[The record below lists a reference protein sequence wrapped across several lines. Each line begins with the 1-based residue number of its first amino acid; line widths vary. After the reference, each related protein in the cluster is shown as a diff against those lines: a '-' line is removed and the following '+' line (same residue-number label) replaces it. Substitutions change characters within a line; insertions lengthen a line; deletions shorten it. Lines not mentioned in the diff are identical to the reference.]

1 MSSCS
6 DVAVMRGRTRC
17 SASPHLPEHEH
28 GAKREL
34 GRGKRERLPRH
45 GLIDAVHFVEHL
57 AGLDFGDEVLGVA
70 LAVAHAHLGG
80 LLRDGLV
87 RKDADEDA
95 PAALDVAGHRAAGR
109 LDLAR
114 GEPPAGRRFES
125 VFPKANLGPAGGDAP
140 VASLLLLAVLGSC
153 RLKHGNRSSPTKPW
167 ACGTSSPR
175 SSASFPTW
183 PRSCPWARLRPFS
196 PGRDGSARAW
206 ASPPARLRSRR
217 RTLPGPR
224 QERAAPFPRGRSK
237 RAWTAPSSPSSP
249 RAPRPRRALEARP
262 AGRPSP
268 SLRPCIPST

>member
-1 MSSCS
+1 MCLMLEVSGTVPALS
-6 DVAVMRGRTRC
+6 
-17 SASPHLPEHEH
+17 HLPEHEH

-45 GLIDAVHFVEHL
+45 GLIDAVHFVKHL
-57 AGLDFGDEVLGVA
+57 AGPDFGDEVLGVA

-87 RKDADEDA
+87 REDADENA
-95 PAALDVAGHRAAGR
+95 PAALDVAGHSAAGR

-125 VFPKANLGPAGGDAP
+125 VFPEADLGPAGGDAP
-140 VASLLLLAVLGSC
+140 VASLLLLAVFGSC

-167 ACGTSSPR
+167 VCGTSSPR

-183 PRSCPWARLRPFS
+183 PRSCPWA
-196 PGRDGSARAW
+196 
-206 ASPPARLRSRR
+206 
-217 RTLPGPR
+217 R

-249 RAPRPRRALEARP
+249 RAPRPRRAREARP
-262 AGRPSP
+262 AGHPLP
-268 SLRPCIPST
+268 SLRPCTPST

>member
-57 AGLDFGDEVLGVA
+57 AGLD
-70 LAVAHAHLGG
+70 
-80 LLRDGLV
+80 
-87 RKDADEDA
+87 
-95 PAALDVAGHRAAGR
+95 VAGHGAAGR

-125 VFPKANLGPAGGDAP
+125 VFPEADLGPAGGDAP

-175 SSASFPTW
+175 SSASFPAW
-183 PRSCPWARLRPFS
+183 PRPCSWERLRPFS

-224 QERAAPFPRGRSK
+224 RG
-237 RAWTAPSSPSSP
+237 
-249 RAPRPRRALEARP
+249 
-262 AGRPSP
+262 
-268 SLRPCIPST
+268 

>member
-1 MSSCS
+1 MSRLR
-6 DVAVMRGRTRC
+6 RGRAPAR
-17 SASPHLPEHEH
+17 ASSHLPEHEH
-28 GAKREL
+28 GAKRKL
-34 GRGKRERLPRH
+34 RCSQRERLPRH

-70 LAVAHAHLGG
+70 LAVAHAHLGR
-80 LLRDGLV
+80 LLRDGFV

-114 GEPPAGRRFES
+114 GEPPAGRRLES
-125 VFPKANLGPAGGDAP
+125 VFPEADLGPAGGDAP
-140 VASLLLLAVLGSC
+140 VASLLLLAVFGSC

-206 ASPPARLRSRR
+206 ASPPERGRGRLRPRR
-217 RTLPGPR
+217 RTPPGPWE
-224 QERAAPFPRGRSK
+224 ERAAPFPQELSE
-237 RAWTAPSSPSSP
+237 RAWAAPTSPSSP
-249 RAPRPRRALEARP
+249 RAP
-262 AGRPSP
+262 
-268 SLRPCIPST
+268 

>member
-57 AGLDFGDEVLGVA
+57 A
-70 LAVAHAHLGG
+70 
-80 LLRDGLV
+80 
-87 RKDADEDA
+87 
-95 PAALDVAGHRAAGR
+95 ALDVAGHGAAGR

-125 VFPKANLGPAGGDAP
+125 VFPEADLGPAGGDAP
-140 VASLLLLAVLGSC
+140 VASLLLLAVFGSC

-206 ASPPARLRSRR
+206 ASPPAWLRSRR

-262 AGRPSP
+262 AGRPLP
-268 SLRPCIPST
+268 SLRPCTPST